1 MLRFGTYVPVQN
13 ASEGIRRLH
22 PQWRSLLALLLNAS
36 ACFDCRHGLAVVLLP
51 NTRVYDFPWV
61 HTCEE
66 CNREGFTNRHF
77 DLRGTL
83 VLCANSKCNLKSLL
97 PIEWI

>member
-22 PQWRSLLALLLNAS
+22 PPWRSLLELILNAS
-36 ACFDCRHGLAVVLLP
+36 ACFDCRPGPAVVFLSH
-51 NTRVYDFPWV
+51 TRVYDVSWV
-61 HTCEE
+61 PTCEE

-77 DLRGTL
+77 DLRGTF
-83 VLCANSKCNLKSLL
+83 VLCAN
-97 PIEWI
+97 